1 MKYLKKYNES
11 NYRSISDL
19 KDLIYD
25 KLRELKEDIDDG
37 FNIQIND
44 KPYTLNHIDGVERE
58 FVKCKVMKESHFD
71 YSQISETIEGLKKM
85 MEIEGWSLWD
95 YSCYLGHRPP
105 TAKIERELNRV
116 YNRFG
121 DGRYTESCYS
131 FNITFVKGDNLDSP
145 YAYMMGMKR
154 YQLKTNEELF
164 ASTYKSA
171 ADILMTKGHRK
182 RAAELMKMHDFRKA
196 EEEQEKLHQE
206 EMRKNKIIQNAAQL
220 GVYKC
225 KVRFSKEEFI
235 GDFYLNLTFAEYLFD
250 DDYPYFLDGESGMYL
265 GFAIGVIPANEESKE
280 WIEKV
285 GKGYMGGDKVTYWM
299 GDLRLK
305 ASNVQN
311 VYHMGDFTEPP
322 TSGDVHDDI
331 YESGID
337 DEEVIIYYN
346 SNTKKR
352 YRFDKENDKWIS
364 HYLEFAPDGNMFFEI
379 HEGDFYLADRK
390 SAVQFK
396 SKFYDIFAG
405 KIIFK
410 PDPNLDHV
418 KDMMLECICNEYG
431 HSIQEFIDVMESIKK
446 VRINALYKD

>member
-154 YQLKTNEELF
+154 YQLKTNEELNP
-164 ASTYKSA
+164 ATYKSA
-171 ADILMTKGHRK
+171 AELLQKKGHTK
-182 RAAELMKMHDFRKA
+182 RPAELMKWHDIVKKKLEDESKNKALNNVKQFGLYQFRLSFGKTPDFTGNFYMNLQFQEYNFQEDHSYFEYGEGSLWMPFSIGVVPADEESEKYCQEVLLKSIGISSDKLTYWLGDFR
-196 EEEQEKLHQE
+196 LHLS
-206 EMRKNKIIQNAAQL
+206 NAPL
-220 GVYKC
+220 
-225 KVRFSKEEFI
+225 I
-235 GDFYLNLTFAEYLFD
+235 HHLGDFA
-250 DDYPYFLDGESGMYL
+250 
-265 GFAIGVIPANEESKE
+265 
-280 WIEKV
+280 
-285 GKGYMGGDKVTYWM
+285 
-299 GDLRLK
+299 
-305 ASNVQN
+305 
-311 VYHMGDFTEPP
+311 EPP
-322 TSGDVHDDI
+322 TSGQVHDEI

-346 SNTKKR
+346 SNTSKR
-352 YRFDKENDKWIS
+352 YRFDKENDKWIPL
-364 HYLEFAPDGNMFFEI
+364 YIDIAPKGSAYFENW
-379 HEGDFYLADRK
+379 EGYFSLTNRR
-390 SAVQFK
+390 SAMQFK
-396 SKFYDIFAG
+396 SKLYDFFAG
-405 KIIFK
+405 KIILQSRQSDDEK
-410 PDPNLDHV
+410 GI
-418 KDMMLECICNEYG
+418 MMETFCNELG
-431 HSIQEFIDVMESIKK
+431 HTIDEYEMAMESIK
-446 VRINALYKD
+446 RINLNTLYKD

>member
-1 MKYLKKYNES
+1 MKYLKKYNEAS
-11 NYRSISDL
+11 VYIQNSDIKSL
-19 KDLIYD
+19 VYD
-25 KLRELKEDIDDG
+25 KLREIKEDIDNN
-37 FNIQIND
+37 FHININNYIESDDVN
-44 KPYTLNHIDGVERE
+44 KLNKRE
-58 FVKCKVMKESHFD
+58 FVKCKVMKESNFD

-85 MEIEGWSLWD
+85 MELEGWNLWD

-105 TAKIERELNRV
+105 TAKIERELNRA

-171 ADILMTKGHRK
+171 ADKLMVKHKK

-196 EEEQEKLHQE
+196 EEEQEKLRQE
-206 EMRKNKIIQNAAQL
+206 EMRKNKVVENAAQL

-225 KVRFSKEEFI
+225 ELRMSKEEFI
-235 GDFYLNLTFAEYLFD
+235 GDFYLNLSFVEYLFD
-250 DDYPYFLDGESGMYL
+250 EDYPYFLDGESGMYL
-265 GFAIGVIPANEESKE
+265 GFSIGVIPANEESKE
-280 WIEKV
+280 WLEKYA
-285 GKGYMGGDKVTYWM
+285 KGFIGGDKVTYWM

-305 ASNVQN
+305 ASNVQD
-311 VYHMGDFTEPP
+311 VYHMGDFSEAP
-322 TSGDVHDDI
+322 TPGYVNDEIYDNGIGDETVT
-331 YESGID
+331 
-337 DEEVIIYYN
+337 IYYN
-346 SNTKKR
+346 STDKKR
-352 YRFDKENDKWIS
+352 YRFDVENNKWVS
-364 HYLEFAPDGNMFFEI
+364 HYLEFEPDGSVYFEI
-379 HEGDFYLADRK
+379 HEGYFCLADRK

-396 SKFYDIFAG
+396 SKLYDIFAG

-410 PDPNLDHV
+410 PDQNIDHV

-431 HSIQEFIDVMESIKK
+431 HSIQEFIDVMESIKRVK
-446 VRINALYKD
+446 INTLYKD